1 MIFEYAI
8 AAQFL
13 SFLLGFLL
21 HTFFSK
27 IQENNFFNS
36 LSEETLIKIRD
47 DIRRKDM
54 EQYD

>member
-1 MIFEYAI
+1 MIYEYAI
-8 AAQFL
+8 AAQIL
-13 SFLLGFLL
+13 SFILGFLL

-27 IQENNFFNS
+27 VRQNRFFDS
-36 LSEETLIKIRD
+36 LSEETLIKIKD